1 MTDTRLGIAIAD
13 EAGIHDAPTV
23 VTWTEIF
30 KLIDVAREYERKQ
43 CVKACED
50 ERIGTGKHDHETDRA
65 YDRALDDVAKA
76 IRMRSNAALTGAE
89 GVRVEGTVMRGRDEH

>member
-76 IRMRSNAALTGAE
+76 IRMRSNAEITGSPKASP
-89 GVRVEGTVMRGRDEH
+89 G

>member
-76 IRMRSNAALTGAE
+76 IRMRSN
-89 GVRVEGTVMRGRDEH
+89 VELRGGPAVSSPERPA